1 MSTQPH
7 SHTQSQTHTPH
18 VLPLRIYWGVFF
30 ALVVGTLLTVWS
42 ATKDLGSWNMPIAL
56 AIAVTKA
63 LLVILFFMHVKY
75 STKLTWLFVAA
86 GFLWFIIMVVITMS
100 DFVSRDWL

>member
-1 MSTQPH
+1 MSTH
-7 SHTQSQTHTPH
+7 THTPH
-18 VLPLRIYWGVFF
+18 VLPLRIYWAVFI

-42 ATKDLGSWNMPIAL
+42 ATKDLGHWNMPIAL

-100 DFVSRDWL
+100 DFVSRSWL

>member
-1 MSTQPH
+1 MSTH
-7 SHTQSQTHTPH
+7 THTPH
-18 VLPLRIYWGVFF
+18 VLPLRVYWGVFF
-30 ALVVGTLLTVWS
+30 ALVIGTVVTVWS
-42 ATKDLGSWNMPIAL
+42 ATKDLGAWNMPIAL

-86 GFLWFIIMVVITMS
+86 GFLWFIIMVVITMA
-100 DFVSRDWL
+100 DFVSRPWL